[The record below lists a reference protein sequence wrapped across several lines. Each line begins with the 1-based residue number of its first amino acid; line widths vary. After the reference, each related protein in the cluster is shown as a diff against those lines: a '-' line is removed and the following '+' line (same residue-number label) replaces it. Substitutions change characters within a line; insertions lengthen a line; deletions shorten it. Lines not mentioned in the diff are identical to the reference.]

1 MVCAEKTGGKVYFV
15 AGILNL
21 EQGTKLHFA
30 YDAAVGGEKP
40 DFNMV
45 STFKQAL
52 DESAFLTSV
61 PMLDG
66 KALIPDESQKFV
78 FRYGEGEDAFI
89 GFGYVDD
96 IVKQGI
102 RRYWKVR
109 KVGEQRRVIQRVDV
123 RLKVELPLTY
133 LQDSWPLNS
142 AGGITPEK
150 GMTMDI
156 SNNGLAVCMNRRLE
170 VGENAIFTLPRIGT
184 AEEGQSELEVAGVI
198 CWVRE
203 LPKGDAFRLVSGIQL
218 RFGGDAERTRM
229 QEYVAYVKKRYRL

>member
-1 MVCAEKTGGKVYFV
+1 MIYTEKTGGKVYFV
-15 AGILNL
+15 TGILNL

-30 YDAAVGGEKP
+30 YDAAVGEKP

-133 LQDSWPLNS
+133 LQDSWALNS

-156 SNNGLAVCMNRRLE
+156 SNNGLAVCMNRCLE

-218 RFGGDAERTRM
+218 RFGGDEERTRM